1 MGQCPRCGGTVERD
15 PEHLTVRRCLSC
27 WHAWA
32 LPLERPCP
40 GFRPTLGAALRK
52 LEEDRDLRR

>member
-1 MGQCPRCGGTVERD
+1 MGQCPRCGGSVEHD
-15 PEHLTVRRCLSC
+15 PEHPTVRRCLSC
-27 WHAWA
+27 WHAWT

>member
-1 MGQCPRCGGTVERD
+1 MGQCPQCGGSVERD
-15 PEHLTVRRCLSC
+15 PEHSRVLRCLAC
-27 WHAWA
+27 WYAWA